1 MFSDDDE
8 DRIDE
13 DFVEGLLAGIA
24 SGSAQYADVDDIRD
38 CYQYLLSV
46 SRADDAER
54 LLRWGL
60 SIHVEDVSLL
70 MLRATALI
78 DQDELD
84 KAESLLD
91 YVADAAQNCST
102 YFINRGWLLIK
113 RDREHEALP
122 FFDKAI
128 DVAGQEDKWVTVSE
142 IATNLN
148 QMEFFDDAMMYY
160 DRLPKS
166 EIMDNPQVAFEYA
179 YALEKVGRDDEAI
192 RTYENVVKLDSFNER
207 AWYNLG
213 ILYGKKER
221 LDDSIA
227 AYVTSTDIE
236 PLYAEPYFNMG
247 NIFLTQGK
255 YQDAIHSYTE
265 YISLADSPEEYVY
278 QNIGECWMEL
288 GGYDYALRFFEVT
301 VRNMPDSASGWY
313 CFGRCCVE
321 IGNPAAAMSA
331 FNKAIA
337 LEPDNANYYFANAQ
351 ALFNLNQTDMTIEML
366 EKGVSLSPDD
376 VLAWFEIVRMRLIK
390 LGPKAN
396 EIRIYIAE
404 MKEKYDTPA
413 ALQLVEAYIEFFI
426 FGKKREAS
434 LLLRG
439 VADKTPDILKDASE
453 EPTLSKL
460 FEKKEILKILK
471 EYNIKL

>member
-8 DRIDE
+8 DRIDD

-24 SGSAQYADVDDIRD
+24 SGNAQYADVDDIRD
-38 CYQYLLSV
+38 CYQYLLSAG
-46 SRADDAER
+46 RAEDAER
-54 LLRWGL
+54 LLKWGL
-60 SIHVEDVSLL
+60 GVHVENIDLL
-70 MLRATALI
+70 MLQATTLI
-78 DQDELD
+78 DRDELAR
-84 KAESLLD
+84 AESLLD
-91 YVADAAQNCST
+91 YVADTAQNRSA
-102 YFINRGWLLIK
+102 YFINRGWLQIK
-113 RDREHEALP
+113 KERESEALA

-128 DVAGQEDKWVTVSE
+128 EVAVPEDKWVTISE

-148 QMEFFDDAMMYY
+148 QMEFFDDAMAYY

-179 YALEKVGRDDEAI
+179 YALEKVGRDEEAI
-192 RTYENVVKLDSFNER
+192 RTYEAVVKLDSFNER

-213 ILYGKKER
+213 ILYGKKDR
-221 LDDSIA
+221 LEDSA
-227 AYVTSTDIE
+227 SAYVTSTDID
-236 PLYAEPYFNMG
+236 PLYAEPYFNLG
-247 NIFLTQGK
+247 NIYLTQGK

-265 YISLADSPEEYVY
+265 YISLADSPEGYVY

-321 IGNPAAAMSA
+321 IGNPAAALGA

-337 LEPDNANYYFANAQ
+337 LEPDNANYYFASAQ
-351 ALFNLNQTDMTIEML
+351 ALFNLNQTDATIEML
-366 EKGVSLSPDD
+366 EKGVTLSPGD
-376 VLAWFEIVRMRLIK
+376 VLAWFEIVRMRLVK
-390 LGPKAN
+390 LGPNAGS
-396 EIRIYIAE
+396 IRTYIAE
-404 MKEKYDTPA
+404 MKDRFNSPA

-434 LLLRG
+434 SLLRC
-439 VADKTPDILKDASE
+439 VADKTPDVLKDASE